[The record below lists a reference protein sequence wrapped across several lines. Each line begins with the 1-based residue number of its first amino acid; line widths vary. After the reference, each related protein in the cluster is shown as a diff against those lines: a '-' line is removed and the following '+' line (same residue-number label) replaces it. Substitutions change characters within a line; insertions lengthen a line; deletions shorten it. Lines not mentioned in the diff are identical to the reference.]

1 MKQRISFFTLVVLL
15 AMGATAAQRS
25 ASPQQHAAAQA
36 KPSSPPATETHGTH
50 DDEKNTVGE
59 ISEDVA
65 QVRFQKLGYRDF
77 GSWTRNGDHLENTA
91 TKDGKSWKLRIH
103 VTTGAMEETVV
114 SARR

>member
-1 MKQRISFFTLVVLL
+1 MVRMMTRKIRWARYLKMLR
-15 AMGATAAQRS
+15 RS
-25 ASPQQHAAAQA
+25 ASR
-36 KPSSPPATETHGTH
+36 
-50 DDEKNTVGE
+50 N
-59 ISEDVA
+59 
-65 QVRFQKLGYRDF
+65 LDF